1 MLGKQPLA
9 GQVQSCET
17 RLALS
22 ASIVGE
28 LLVEAIGLDVE
39 LEDTSQQPNLVAQAE
54 QLRAETGLDG
64 SGQTIAV
71 IDSGIAWDHNAFG
84 SGFGPGYRVV
94 GGWDIA
100 ENDDLPYDDGPSGYH
115 GTHVAGLLAG
125 EGIGVAPGA
134 DLVSLRVFDDNGFG
148 KLEWIEQALQWVHE
162 NQDAFASPITTVNL
176 SIGAA
181 VTEENLLT
189 AQDVLSD
196 ELAALAEDQI
206 LVFAAAGNN
215 YGNTGQSEVLYPAS
229 DPNVIPVASIGDDGL
244 LSEFSQRSNNI
255 LAAQGEGI
263 RSAVPEHVFGWD
275 GSFDDTR
282 ELDGSSMATPQV
294 AAASVLV
301 RQALINEGLEA
312 TPERILER
320 LSLTSQ
326 VDQQSGFQYQVVD
339 LHEAVS
345 FVQPTDQLEDTGTDQ
360 FLGTT
365 AGDQIQLDL
374 REGIQIT
381 ADGVTTT
388 LEQIDPQTP
397 IRIDAGAGADM
408 IEILGSD
415 SAERLIARPDQGL
428 STLTTNEYAIDLLNF
443 ENIRFAGGGG
453 LDRATLFDSSSDD
466 TLQSSV
472 DEVELSGVGFQY
484 EVIGVSRVFVHAT
497 GGGSDTAFLND
508 SVGDDHLVVR
518 PQFASLRGEDAFRL
532 AYGFERVYAY
542 AGAGGNDVAEI
553 YDSAANDTLSIS
565 ASRTSISSQGY
576 FASAR
581 GFSSVEA
588 HAVAGGDDIA
598 SLYSDETDSQWR
610 ATDDMVQL
618 TDQDGKVRIARAFEE
633 VRGFEQFEPIDL
645 FRHRVDLNP
654 LDIDDSEERAR
665 LEAEAMRSIFD
676 RLGE

>member
-39 LEDTSQQPNLVAQAE
+39 LEDTSQQPDLVAQAE
-54 QLRAETGLDG
+54 QLRAEAGLDG

-134 DLVSLRVFDDNGFG
+134 DLVSLRVFDYNGFG

-301 RQALINEGLEA
+301 RQALTNEGLEA

-466 TLQSSV
+466 TLQSSA